1 MFTEDRPIFLQLA
14 DQIADDIFKGRYREG
29 DQVPSTNEL
38 AQVLRI
44 NPATAGKGLNTL
56 VDRGI
61 LEKRRGIG
69 MFVAEGAVE
78 ALREDRTRAF
88 VTQFIR
94 PLIAEAEALGL
105 TAHAV
110 QELITQEGEN
120 REPRD

>member
-110 QELITQEGEN
+110 QELITQEGEH